1 MPTFFKI
8 FGWFFSLLFLFSA
21 ILQYSDPD
29 PLIWI
34 AIYVAATAL
43 SVGFALGNM
52 RPLLPLVAG
61 ILALAGAF
69 YTFQEHFVGF
79 EFQQGMI
86 NNEVEEGRE
95 AFGLLIVSVVMFV
108 YAIAIKFG
116 KKR

>member
-21 ILQYSDPD
+21 ILQYNDPD

-43 SVGFALGNM
+43 SVGFALGKM
-52 RPLLPLVAG
+52 GPLLPLVAG

-69 YTFQEHFVGF
+69 YTFPAPFVGF

-86 NNEVEEGRE
+86 NNEVEAGSE
-95 AFGLLIVSVVMFV
+95 AFGLFIVSVVMFV
-108 YAIAIKFG
+108 YVIASKFG
-116 KKR
+116 KQ